1 MQGGQQESRW
11 WEHLERVL
19 SLSGATREADVG
31 GNSRGKRFLGKKKKK
46 SLDNV
51 RATPEIGDAC
61 YYQEGGFK
69 VKKASPLV
77 IASVSEAVY

>member
-31 GNSRGKRFLGKKKKK
+31 GNSRGKRFLGKKRNHWIMSGQRLK
-46 SLDNV
+46 LEMLV
-51 RATPEIGDAC
+51 TT
-61 YYQEGGFK
+61 
-69 VKKASPLV
+69 KKA
-77 IASVSEAVY
+77 VSR

>member
-1 MQGGQQESRW
+1 MRGGQQESRW

-19 SLSGATREADVG
+19 SLSGVTREADVG
-31 GNSRGKRFLGKKKKK
+31 GNSRGKRFLGKKK

-51 RATPEIGDAC
+51 RATPEIGDSC
-61 YYQEGGFK
+61 YYQEGSFK